1 MYAIIMI
8 AFFVAA
14 FISNDVNQFIG
25 YMIISALFAIA
36 AGISSIYVYISKDK
50 DKNDDKK

>member
-8 AFFVAA
+8 AFFIAA
-14 FISNDVNQFIG
+14 FISHDVNQFIG

-36 AGISSIYVYISKDK
+36 AAISSIYTYISKDK
-50 DKNDDKK
+50 NNDKK

>member
-1 MYAIIMI
+1 MYAVIMI

-14 FISNDVNQFIG
+14 FLANDVNQFIG

-36 AGISSIYVYISKDK
+36 AAISSIFTYISKDK
-50 DKNDDKK
+50 NNDKM